1 MSVKVIRDPGES
13 ARVDIVLVHGWL
25 GGNAPWTSEASV
37 FWPEKFLAAKV
48 PEARILSY
56 EYDIELDSFWNEED
70 LITETSNEMI
80 DLLMEERPEK
90 AEKRAVLLVAHC
102 LGGLICENALAVG
115 SQHDERKKLVGC
127 VKGVLLLGTPHFQPE
142 TLTAAT
148 TYFQLAQEAVPSDSD
163 LKKKSKWVTSIP
175 QKFAELRKAVPIDL
189 ECYYEGSN
197 VKVGDSDVKIVDK
210 SLAQCPEGSPAERL
224 ACNHERMSRFES
236 EGDKD
241 FAKILRVIKKWV
253 AKIPPPEKEGTAV
266 TLLRMAAQ
274 VATGAT
280 GEVESDLAQLWQ
292 AAVEDYE
299 KTTKKSLRLEQF
311 RSMDAIMNGTE
322 GLSNKFKDFR
332 DDKSKV
338 AKVRTALKNN
348 MWLIQKIVNAVQ
360 VVGGVASAFPPA
372 MPASLI
378 FTAFAQVTQS
388 FADVSAD
395 YDKVMGFFEFTHRF
409 FDRLSMIEDRMPK
422 LPPFQRCVTRV
433 FSSMLKICSVAQEY
447 AKEKRFKKWLETLVN
462 GSDGALSGAN
472 ADMEQ
477 AVNELSQAVGLAT
490 LRTVEIMSDL
500 LQSVDGNVEFLVSKS
515 TIIEER
521 TEVIQSNTSTI
532 IKQNKDLESKQDEM
546 AEMLKELSL
555 NFNTG
560 VDHFGSIQMGQDL
573 AENFKTSL
581 LKLDV
586 VRLKLTRWGQSVGLA
601 NLDEEKSLQQAKL
614 PPKDIPTVKKLL
626 KRILNIFSNAE
637 RMSTEFQEDNEDDDS
652 SLAVVDPAKALDKV
666 SASLHQNMYDLAK
679 KRQGNSEL
687 EPKGDLTMY
696 EETAFERLIEDLNK
710 LVDSLVELFP
720 AIQEEQRKL
729 AEEEVS
735 EMKKIKEALPLLKEV
750 AGQDKLLSEA
760 VVKVIQSTSTYTN
773 SVVFSGPN
781 SGFQIG
787 NNAGS
792 VSGVRFG

>member
-1 MSVKVIRDPGES
+1 M
-13 ARVDIVLVHGWL
+13 
-25 GGNAPWTSEASV
+25 
-37 FWPEKFLAAKV
+37 
-48 PEARILSY
+48 
-56 EYDIELDSFWNEED
+56 
-70 LITETSNEMI
+70 
-80 DLLMEERPEK
+80 
-90 AEKRAVLLVAHC
+90 
-102 LGGLICENALAVG
+102 
-115 SQHDERKKLVGC
+115 
-127 VKGVLLLGTPHFQPE
+127 
-142 TLTAAT
+142 
-148 TYFQLAQEAVPSDSD
+148 
-163 LKKKSKWVTSIP
+163 
-175 QKFAELRKAVPIDL
+175 
-189 ECYYEGSN
+189 
-197 VKVGDSDVKIVDK
+197 
-210 SLAQCPEGSPAERL
+210 
-224 ACNHERMSRFES
+224 
-236 EGDKD
+236 
-241 FAKILRVIKKWV
+241 
-253 AKIPPPEKEGTAV
+253 
-266 TLLRMAAQ
+266 
-274 VATGAT
+274 
-280 GEVESDLAQLWQ
+280 
-292 AAVEDYE
+292 
-299 KTTKKSLRLEQF
+299 
-311 RSMDAIMNGTE
+311 
-322 GLSNKFKDFR
+322 
-332 DDKSKV
+332 
-338 AKVRTALKNN
+338 
-348 MWLIQKIVNAVQ
+348 
-360 VVGGVASAFPPA
+360 
-372 MPASLI
+372 
-378 FTAFAQVTQS
+378 
-388 FADVSAD
+388 
-395 YDKVMGFFEFTHRF
+395 
-409 FDRLSMIEDRMPK
+409 
-422 LPPFQRCVTRV
+422 
-433 FSSMLKICSVAQEY
+433 
-447 AKEKRFKKWLETLVN
+447 N

-490 LRTVEIMSDL
+490 LRTVEIMSDV

-521 TEVIQSNTSTI
+521 TGAIQSNTSTI

-555 NFNTG
+555 NFNAG
-560 VDHFGSIQMGQDL
+560 VDHFGSVQMGQDL

-687 EPKGDLTMY
+687 EPKGDLTVY

-787 NNAGS
+787 NNAGN